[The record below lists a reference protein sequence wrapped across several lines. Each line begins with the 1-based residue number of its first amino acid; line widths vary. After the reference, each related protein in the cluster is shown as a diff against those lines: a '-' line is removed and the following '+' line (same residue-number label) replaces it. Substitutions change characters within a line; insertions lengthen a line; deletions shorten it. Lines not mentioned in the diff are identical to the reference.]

1 VINADEALR
10 RLMEGNA
17 RFARNETHNPRRDT
31 VRRAEQAEGQAPFA
45 IIVGC
50 SDSRVPP
57 EVVFDQ
63 GIGDLFLVRI
73 AGNTAAAPLV
83 IGSIEFAVTTFGC
96 PLLMVLAHEDC
107 GAVKAAIDAVR
118 EGVALPGQLPSVV
131 EPIRGAV
138 ARVASGPE
146 DRIPRAAIRQS
157 ARDTA
162 TQLRTTDSLFTDRVA
177 TGDLKVV
184 AAEYLL
190 HSGTVELID

>member
-1 VINADEALR
+1 
-10 RLMEGNA
+10 
-17 RFARNETHNPRRDT
+17 
-31 VRRAEQAEGQAPFA
+31 
-45 IIVGC
+45 
-50 SDSRVPP
+50 
-57 EVVFDQ
+57 VVFDQ

-146 DRIPRAAIRQS
+146 DRILRAAIRQS